1 MVHSAPGIATQHQSA
16 EIHAQTLEQSIEQM
30 RRGEEVTVDPKQMEL
45 MAQDMI
51 AKPDL
56 ELSPEIK
63 QILKQGEEAFIPEQK
78 NVQAPT
84 EVDPLSP
91 RVPEYERKLLEL
103 EQTFAH
109 DPAIK
114 ERITRDIELSKKDL
128 FSTALNCLFG
138 GV

>member
-1 MVHSAPGIATQHQSA
+1 MT
-16 EIHAQTLEQSIEQM
+16 
-30 RRGEEVTVDPKQMEL
+30 K
-45 MAQDMI
+45 DMI

-56 ELSPEIK
+56 ELNPEMRK
-63 QILKQGEEAFIPEQK
+63 LLKQGEDTFIPEQK
-78 NVQAPT
+78 KVQAPT

-109 DPAIK
+109 EPAIK

-138 GV
+138 VV